1 MSILFG
7 ILTHRSPADVGRHHD
22 ALKRVLPDAECAI
35 CYGGPQSSFD
45 DIDGVPK
52 VFLTEP
58 TLREPVGTQD
68 YSSVFAEIYR
78 SLIEP
83 DPAITYVHLIEFDH
97 VIVHPGYEA
106 ELERVL
112 DATQADWLGRHC
124 VDRTHSNWWHA
135 LRAQDDVE
143 LLTFLGQ
150 VSGNPES
157 SQVRIFGGIA
167 NACTISRR
175 ALEAFVSAGPH
186 LPRYVEMYAPTVL
199 YQMGFRVRDANR
211 ISRIF
216 DHLRFTPP
224 LTLEEVA
231 ALQPRQPYALHPI
244 KDYEVVLPAA
254 LSLVPRA
261 RSAVALE
268 DSPLGIDRVSGGNE
282 TNRTEWPGGGYA
294 AARCST
300 TGYETR

>member
-1 MSILFG
+1 VSILFA

-22 ALKRVLPDAECAI
+22 ALKSVLPDAECAI

-45 DIDGVPK
+45 DIAGVPK

-68 YSSVFAEIYR
+68 YSSVFEEIYE
-78 SLIEP
+78 SLIKP
-83 DPAITYVHLIEFDH
+83 DPGITYLHLIEFDH

-106 ELERVL
+106 ELQRVL

-124 VDRTHSNWWHA
+124 VDRTHSNWWHV
-135 LRAQDDVE
+135 LQAQDDAE
-143 LLTFLGQ
+143 LLAFLGRI
-150 VSGNPES
+150 SDNPEP
-157 SQVRIFGGIA
+157 SQVRVFGGIA

-199 YQMGFRVRDANR
+199 HQMGFKVRDANR
-211 ISRIF
+211 ISPIF

-224 LTLEEVA
+224 LTLAEVA
-231 ALQPRQPYALHPI
+231 ALNPGQAYALHPI
-244 KDYEVVLPAA
+244 KDYDVVLPAA
-254 LSLVPRA
+254 LNLVPRA
-261 RSAVALE
+261 SSAAGLHSSGPRVPEALR
-268 DSPLGIDRVSGGNE
+268 D
-282 TNRTEWPGGGYA
+282 
-294 AARCST
+294 
-300 TGYETR
+300 